1 MSIIANYL
9 GVNVY
14 NRSRFLNTSISYLYY
29 FIAGSNK
36 SQLLIINY
44 LEKFP

>member
-14 NRSRFLNTSISYLYY
+14 NRARLINTSKTYQYY
-29 FIAGSNK
+29 FVAGSKK
-36 SQLLIINY
+36 SQDLIRRYLDNY
-44 LEKFP
+44 P